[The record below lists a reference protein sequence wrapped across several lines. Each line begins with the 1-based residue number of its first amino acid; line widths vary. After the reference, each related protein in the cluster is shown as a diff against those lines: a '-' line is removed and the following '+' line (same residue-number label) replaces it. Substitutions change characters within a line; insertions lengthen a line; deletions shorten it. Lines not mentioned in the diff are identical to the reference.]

1 VTDPYAAIAETHIS
15 TVFFAGDRAYKLL
28 KPVRTGFLDNS
39 TAAQREVACR
49 REVELNRRFAPD
61 VYLGVSEI
69 RENGIVA
76 DHLIVMRR
84 QPSDRRLTRL
94 LATSERD
101 DAVRQVARAVAV
113 IHAAQ
118 PPDARAAELARR
130 DAVGALWQ
138 HNFTEMESF
147 VGPVLDP
154 EVFAEIRS
162 LVTEYVAGRDALFEA
177 RIADGFARDGHG
189 DLLADDIF
197 CLPDGPRVLDCLA
210 FDDDLRLGDVLLDVA
225 FLVMDLERQAGPDVA
240 AAFLRWYQ
248 EFSNEHHPQ
257 SLADHYVAYRALVRA
272 KINCIRAGQGAQHAA
287 RDAASFLAMSLGHL
301 RAARCRLVI
310 VGGAP
315 GTGKSTTARG
325 LCAATGYSLLT
336 SDEVRKDLA
345 GIGHDQHAFAG
356 LGEGIYEP
364 SMSDRVYAALVARA
378 QILLGMGESVVID
391 ASWTTAKSRDA
402 AREAALAARAEIV
415 EFRCVLDPEIA
426 AARIE
431 RRLRDGNDLSDATP
445 AIARS
450 LAAGA
455 APWPEALDLD
465 TSASDEHAVVD
476 HALELLQPPARVS

>member
-1 VTDPYAAIAETHIS
+1 MSDPYAAIAETHIS

-28 KPVRTGFLDNS
+28 KPLRTGFLDHSS
-39 TAAQREVACR
+39 TEQRAVACR

-69 RENGIVA
+69 RENDVVV
-76 DHLIVMRR
+76 DYLIVMRR
-84 QPSDRRLTRL
+84 QPSDRRLSRL
-94 LATSERD
+94 LTTSERD
-101 DAVRQVARAVAV
+101 DAVRRVARAVAV

-118 PPDARAAELARR
+118 PPDARAGELAGR
-130 DAVGALWQ
+130 DALAALWE
-138 HNFTEMESF
+138 HNFTEMQSF
-147 VGPVLDP
+147 VGTFLAPD
-154 EVFAEIRS
+154 VFAEIRA
-162 LVTEYVAGRDALFEA
+162 LTTEYLAGRDALFAA
-177 RIADGFARDGHG
+177 RVAGGFARDGHG

-240 AAFLRWYQ
+240 ATFLRWYQ

-272 KINCIRAGQGAQHAA
+272 KISCLRAGQGAGGAA
-287 RDAASFLAMSLGHL
+287 REAADLLGMALTHL
-301 RAARCRLVI
+301 RAARTRLVV

-345 GIGHDQHAFAG
+345 GISHNQHAFAR

-364 SMSDRVYAALVARA
+364 SMSDRVYAELIARA
-378 QILLGMGESVVID
+378 QTLLGVGESVVID
-391 ASWTTAKSRDA
+391 ASWTTGESRARARTA
-402 AREAALAARAEIV
+402 ADFAHAEIV
-415 EFRCVLDPEIA
+415 EFRCVLDPDVA

-431 RRLRDGNDLSDATP
+431 RRLADGNDLSDATP
-445 AIARS
+445 EIARR

-455 APWPEALDLD
+455 APWPEAVDLD
-465 TSASDEHAVVD
+465 TSAADELAVVN
-476 HALELLQPPARVS
+476 HALGLLRLAARAS